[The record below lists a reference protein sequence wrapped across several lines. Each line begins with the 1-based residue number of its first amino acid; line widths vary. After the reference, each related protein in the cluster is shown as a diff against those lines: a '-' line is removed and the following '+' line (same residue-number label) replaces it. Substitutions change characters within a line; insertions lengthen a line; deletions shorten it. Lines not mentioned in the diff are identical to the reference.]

1 MKKAIGLCLII
12 VCTSCI
18 TVSAT
23 EQQILVT
30 PQWVAE
36 RLNKSEYVI
45 LEVALLKADYARE
58 HIPGSRFL
66 WQWSISESTMERQ
79 SEPLPVP
86 VLDSVLKQVGV
97 NNDSKIILSYML
109 GDVGAAAR
117 VYVVLDWLGLGDR
130 TYILNGGF
138 EAWKA
143 AGLPTTRE
151 IPTVR
156 KGDFTP
162 ILHPEVFADL
172 DYITSYYRND
182 GVRMID
188 SRTPTG
194 FNQTGGVN
202 VYRGGH
208 IPGAVNIPFTVL
220 VDNTNHFR
228 PPDTINLKVLEA
240 GIRPTDEVIAYCWS
254 GGTACRLY
262 VALKSLGYRVR
273 LYDGSFEEWCRI
285 DSLPVEF
292 TPPKTE
298 EKPKG
303 N

>member
-1 MKKAIGLCLII
+1 MKKAVGLCLII
-12 VCTSCI
+12 ICALCVN
-18 TVSAT
+18 VSAT
-23 EQQILVT
+23 ERQIFVT

-36 RLNKSEYVI
+36 RLNNPEYVI
-45 LEVALLKADYARE
+45 LQVALLKADYTRE

-66 WQWSISESTMERQ
+66 WQWSISESTTERQ

-97 NNDSKIILSYML
+97 NNDSKIILSYVL
-109 GDVGAAAR
+109 GDGGGAAR

-130 TYILNGGF
+130 TYIMNGGL

-143 AGLPTTRE
+143 AGLPTTKE
-151 IPTVR
+151 IPTIR

-172 DYITSYYRND
+172 DYVTSHYRSD

-208 IPGAVNIPFTVL
+208 IPGAVNIPFTIL
-220 VDNTNHFR
+220 ADSTNHFR
-228 PPDTINLKVLEA
+228 PPDSVNLKLLEA

-262 VALKSLGYRVR
+262 VVLKSLGYRVR

-285 DSLPVEF
+285 NSLPVEF

>member
-1 MKKAIGLCLII
+1 MKKAVGLCLII
-12 VCTSCI
+12 ICTLYA

-23 EQQILVT
+23 ERQIFVT

-109 GDVGAAAR
+109 GDGGAAAR

-172 DYITSYYRND
+172 DYVTSHYRSD

-220 VDNTNHFR
+220 VDSTNHFR
-228 PPDTINLKVLEA
+228 PPDSVNLKVLGA

>member
-12 VCTSCI
+12 VCASCV

-23 EQQILVT
+23 ERQILVT

-36 RLNKSEYVI
+36 RLNNPEYVI
-45 LEVALLKADYARE
+45 LQVALLKADYTRE

-66 WQWSISESTMERQ
+66 WQWSISESTTERQ
-79 SEPLPVP
+79 NEPLPVP

-97 NNDSKIILSYML
+97 NNDSKIILSYVL
-109 GDVGAAAR
+109 GDVGAATR
-117 VYVVLDWLGLGDR
+117 VYVMLDWLGLGDR

-143 AGLPTTRE
+143 AGLPTTKE

-172 DYITSYYRND
+172 DYVTSHYRSD

-188 SRTPTG
+188 CRTPMG
-194 FNQTGGVN
+194 FNQTSGVN

-220 VDNTNHFR
+220 ADSTNHFR
-228 PPDTINLKVLEA
+228 PLDSVNLKVLEA
-240 GIRPTDEVIAYCWS
+240 GIRPTNEVIAYCWS
-254 GGTACRLY
+254 GQTACRLY

-273 LYDGSFEEWCRI
+273 LYDGSFEEWSRI
-285 DSLPVEF
+285 DSLPVEI